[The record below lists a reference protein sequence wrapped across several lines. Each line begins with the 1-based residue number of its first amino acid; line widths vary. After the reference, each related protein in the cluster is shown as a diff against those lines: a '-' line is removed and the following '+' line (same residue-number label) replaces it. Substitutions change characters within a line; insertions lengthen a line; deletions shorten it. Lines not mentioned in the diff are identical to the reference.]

1 MRDNTIPIDSYPL
14 LFNYESVLD
23 ILTFDGDDAL
33 VMSSASTRPASLDF
47 CPVSMAS
54 RA

>member
-1 MRDNTIPIDSYPL
+1 
-14 LFNYESVLD
+14 
-23 ILTFDGDDAL
+23 L

-54 RA
+54 RAWISSSVLADAQIKVQWLSFDFPEV